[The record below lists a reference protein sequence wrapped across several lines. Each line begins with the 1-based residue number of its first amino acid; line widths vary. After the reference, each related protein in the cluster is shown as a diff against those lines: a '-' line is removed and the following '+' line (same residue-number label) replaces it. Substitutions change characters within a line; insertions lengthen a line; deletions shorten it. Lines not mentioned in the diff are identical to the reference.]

1 MLKNIYQFSKEELIG
16 LLKESFPMNLYLY
29 MEEMILFIAAQNTMV
44 DPNMQ
49 YNMIYTDSLFSLS
62 YVPSFYLR
70 ICLKAFFSKSPL
82 RKTLWLWLQTKK
94 VFSSDSM
101 DFRSLDITK
110 ELKYRNHGWMGIMH
124 NSTKHCAKMRNLV
137 FAGTEIFLPLFLRHL
152 IWKLITMVDSVRKHQ
167 APLGKV
173 EPWIDWEMHYFL
185 ALIKF

>member
-70 ICLKAFFSKSPL
+70 ICLKAFFSKSSLLKKHFDSGFKP
-82 RKTLWLWLQTKK
+82 RK
-94 VFSSDSM
+94 F
-101 DFRSLDITK
+101 FRAIQWT
-110 ELKYRNHGWMGIMH
+110 
-124 NSTKHCAKMRNLV
+124 
-137 FAGTEIFLPLFLRHL
+137 FA
-152 IWKLITMVDSVRKHQ
+152 
-167 APLGKV
+167 A
-173 EPWIDWEMHYFL
+173 
-185 ALIKF
+185 